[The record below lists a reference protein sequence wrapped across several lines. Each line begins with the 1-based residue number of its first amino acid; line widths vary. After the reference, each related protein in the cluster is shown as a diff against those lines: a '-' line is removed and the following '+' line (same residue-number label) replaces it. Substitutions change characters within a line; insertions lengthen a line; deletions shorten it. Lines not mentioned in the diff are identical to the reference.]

1 MKSTKRILCVAL
13 ACIMCVLGCS
23 CSIIRGV
30 QLKSSLI
37 ASAAEKMSV
46 NSYNDYYNDAD
57 YREFVVQIQR
67 FSARLSASLVEK
79 YGASEN
85 IAISPVS
92 VYMALALACECAN
105 GETRQEILDAVG
117 VSYDDVSRYT
127 KRLYAFCNQEFKS
140 LSAFETQQIDAYE
153 SLNNSIWLDEGISYV
168 QSGIDSLANNYNC
181 DSFRTNFASGDG
193 EKLIGEYIKEKTH
206 GLIDGSIDLD
216 AETVFVLMN
225 TFYLKEIWNA
235 TGADL
240 GMTKEY
246 YDFKS
251 TDGETVKTKLLEGYY
266 NMGHAINSSDHVSFF
281 TQTEHGFK
289 IYFLVP
295 TGDHTAAEIMNNS
308 NISAVVGRSDW
319 NWRDDDKREEYY
331 TRVVFPEFKAE
342 FDDDIK
348 SVLMDDFG
356 IESLFDIDRCDVSNV
371 FAEDA
376 FCNQVIHRA
385 SLEVNKKGIEGAAVT
400 IMEMCGAAAPNEEYT
415 KIYETL
421 VVDRAFGFVLTDSY
435 GTVLFSGVI
444 NNLK

>member
-1 MKSTKRILCVAL
+1 MRSTKRILCVAL
-13 ACIMCVLGCS
+13 ACVMCLLGCS
-23 CSIIRGV
+23 CSIIRGAK
-30 QLKSSLI
+30 LEANKL

-46 NSYNDYYNDAD
+46 NSYEDYYSDDD
-57 YREFVVQIQR
+57 YRSFLSQIQK

-85 IAISPVS
+85 IAISPIS

-140 LSAFETQQIDAYE
+140 LSALEVQQIDAYE
-153 SLNNSIWLDEGISYV
+153 SLNNSIWLDEGLSYV
-168 QSGIDSLANNYNC
+168 QSGIDSLASNYNC
-181 DSFRTNFASGDG
+181 DSFRTNFANGDG

-216 AETVFVLMN
+216 PETVFVLMN
-225 TFYLKEIWNA
+225 TFYLKEIWNE
-235 TGADL
+235 TGMDL
-240 GMTKEY
+240 SMTKDY
-246 YDFKS
+246 YDFKN
-251 TDGETVKTKLLEGYY
+251 TDGKTVKTKLLEGYY
-266 NMGHAINSSDHVSFF
+266 NAGHVIESGDHVSFF
-281 TQTEHGFK
+281 TETKHGFK

-295 TGDHTAAEIMNNS
+295 TGDHTAAEIMNRD
-308 NISAVVGRSDW
+308 NIATVVARSSW
-319 NWRDDDKREEYY
+319 NWRDDAKLEEYY
-331 TRVVFPEFKAE
+331 TRVLFPEFEAE
-342 FDDDIK
+342 FDDDIR
-348 SVLMDDFG
+348 SILVDDFG
-356 IESLFDIDRCDVSNV
+356 IESLFDRNRCDVSNV

-400 IMEMCGAAAPNEEYT
+400 IMEVCGSHEPNEEYT
-415 KIYETL
+415 KVYETL

-444 NNLK
+444 NSID